1 MNKYI
6 FQFFSCW
13 LLLTGLAGCKKH
25 DAALGDPSPVIAI
38 EDLRA
43 IYQGTAVSLNT
54 GNLAGAHQIIGIV
67 VSDVQ
72 SGNMPAGTVAM
83 QNNRRNKT
91 RGILLA
97 VENAAALKTGDSI
110 VVDLNG
116 TTLTKV
122 NGSLQVTGLNAASV
136 NKVSSGNARNPITV
150 TTALFKAKPDDYE
163 GCLVRIFSG
172 SITPVP
178 VAGELYAGDKS
189 LADNGGTM
197 VLHTEKSA
205 SFAGKGLPASATF
218 TGIPLLYQLNGKGDA
233 VPSLWPRN
241 ILDMLDASGP
251 VYKGFPETFEFPN
264 QSLKASYA
272 AAVVGLK
279 TGNWLL
285 DQAILANTSGRDRFN
300 PAGLQCIRM
309 QQNLAVPA
317 YVQMN
322 FNVPDGASKVSF
334 LYGAYY
340 NDATSSFVLEYSKD
354 DGLTWLQ
361 TGKVINNASA
371 VAKTATFPMD
381 ITGPVRFRVK
391 KLGLGT
397 TNNTSINNGRL
408 SIEDFAIYAN

>member
-6 FQFFSCW
+6 FQFLSCW
-13 LLLTGLAGCKKH
+13 LLVIGCAGCKKH
-25 DAALGDPSPVIAI
+25 DTALGDPSPVIAL

-43 IYQGTAVSLNT
+43 IYQGAAVELNT
-54 GNLAGAHQIIGIV
+54 GNLSGAHQIIGIV
-67 VSDVQ
+67 VSDNQ
-72 SGNMPAGTVAM
+72 SGNMPAGTIAM
-83 QNNRRNKT
+83 QNYRRNKT

-97 VENAAALKTGDSI
+97 VENAATLQTGDSI
-110 VVDLNG
+110 VVDLTG
-116 TTLTKV
+116 TTLKKV
-122 NGSLQVTGLNAASV
+122 NGSLRVTGLNAASV
-136 NKVSSGNARNPITV
+136 TRVSGGNVRNPV
-150 TTALFKAKPDDYE
+150 TMTAALFKAKPDDYE
-163 GCLVRIFSG
+163 GCLVRVFSG
-172 SITPVP
+172 SITPAP
-178 VAGELYAGDKS
+178 VAGELYAGDKN
-189 LADNGGTM
+189 LADNGGTL
-197 VLHTEKSA
+197 VLHTEKTA
-205 SFAGKGLPASATF
+205 AFAGRGLPASATF
-218 TGIPLLYQLNGKGDA
+218 TGIPLMYQADGKNDA

-241 ILDMLDASGP
+241 IADMLDASGP
-251 VYKGFPETFEFPN
+251 VYTGFPETFEFPD

-272 AAVVGLK
+272 AAVTGLK

-309 QQNLAVPA
+309 QQNLSVPG

-322 FNVPDGASKVSF
+322 FNVPNGASKVSL

-354 DGLTWLQ
+354 DGATWIQ
-361 TGKVINNASA
+361 TGKVINDASA
-371 VAKTATFPMD
+371 VAKTATFLMD
-381 ITGPVRFRVK
+381 ISGPVRFRVK

>member
-6 FQFFSCW
+6 FQLLSCW
-13 LLLTGLAGCKKH
+13 ILLTGLAGCKKH
-25 DAALGDPSPVIAI
+25 DSALGDPSPIIAL

-43 IYQGTAVSLNT
+43 VYQGSDVSLNT
-54 GNLAGAHQIIGIV
+54 SNLAGAHQIIGVV
-67 VSDVQ
+67 VSDGS

-97 VENAAALKTGDSI
+97 VENAAALQTGDSI
-110 VVDLNG
+110 VVDING
-116 TTLTKV
+116 TTLKKV

-136 NKVSSGNARNPITV
+136 TKVSSGNSRKPITV

-163 GCLVRIFSG
+163 GTLVRIFSG
-172 SITPVP
+172 SIIPVP

-189 LADNGGTM
+189 LSDNGGAM
-197 VLHTEKSA
+197 ILHTEKSA
-205 SFAGKGLPASATF
+205 AFAGKGLPASATF
-218 TGIPLLYQLNGKGDA
+218 TGIPLMYQPEGKGDA

-241 ILDMLDASGP
+241 IQDMLDASGP
-251 VYKGFPETFEFPN
+251 IYNGFPETFEFPD

-272 AAVVGLK
+272 AAVAALK
-279 TGNWLL
+279 TGSWLL

-300 PAGLQCIRM
+300 PAGFQCIRM
-309 QQNLAVPA
+309 QQNLTVPG

-322 FNVPDGASKVSF
+322 FNVPNGASKVSL
-334 LYGAYY
+334 LYGSYY
-340 NDATSSFVLEYSKD
+340 NDASSSFVLEYSKD
-354 DGLTWLQ
+354 DGLSWVQ
-361 TGKVINNASA
+361 TGKVINDASA
-371 VAKTATFPMD
+371 VAKTATFLMD